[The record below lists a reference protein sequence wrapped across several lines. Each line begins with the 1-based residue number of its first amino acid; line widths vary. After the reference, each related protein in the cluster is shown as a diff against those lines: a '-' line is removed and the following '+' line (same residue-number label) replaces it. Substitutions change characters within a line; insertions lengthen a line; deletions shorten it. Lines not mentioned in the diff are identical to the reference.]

1 MPSFLDH
8 LLSSREFIPHG
19 HCYLWKPGLVWLHA
33 ISDLLIAIAY
43 YSIPVLLFYV
53 VRKRRDLPFNWM
65 FLLFGSFIVACGTT
79 HLLGVWTLWHPTY
92 WLSGSMKL
100 ITATVSLYTAGQLL
114 NLVPQVLELP
124 SPAQLESTNQELKQ
138 QITERQQVEE
148 ERRTLSLALENAV
161 EGIAHLDVDGRYVA
175 VNSAYA
181 SRIGYTPEEMIG
193 MDWQLTV
200 HDRDLERMRLAYQQM
215 LANGKV
221 EVEARGVCKD
231 GSVFYKQL
239 VMITSYDSQKNRT
252 GHYCFMK
259 DVTERKQMEEALQK
273 EREFLNAVLET
284 IEDGIVA
291 CDAEGILVLFN
302 RAARELHNLPAMPLP
317 AEQWAQHYDLYLP
330 DGETPMGKEDI
341 PLFRAFQGEWLR
353 NVELVIASKHRAA
366 RSVLSSGRALFD
378 SEGRKLGAV
387 VSMHDIT
394 ELKQAE
400 QARQQYTAQLQQSL
414 DFEAL
419 LKRITDKVRDSL
431 DESQILQTVVEELGQ
446 GLGAKSCH
454 TALYDLEQQTATLCY
469 EYTTA
474 TQSFQSP
481 VLSMAE
487 FPEIYRQLLRGEY
500 FQRCTPISDLIQDPV
515 GVLAC
520 PIFDHHGVIGDLHL
534 INDQDYSFEEPELRL
549 VQQIASQ
556 CAIAIRQARLYRASQ
571 AQVAALEKLNHLK
584 DDFLSTVSHE
594 LRTPMSSIKMAVHM
608 LECCFKQE
616 EGFDRSPDKVTRY
629 FRILQDECQREI
641 SLINNL
647 LDLSRLDQ
655 PFEPLSMTQVTLQ
668 AWIPNLL
675 QPFVERT
682 QNQQQSLNVEIPAD
696 LPALMTDPSTL
707 SRILTELL
715 NNACKYTPPTGV
727 ITVTAQA
734 VTESIVLSVSNSGV
748 EIAASECDRIFD
760 KFYRIPNGDPW
771 KHGGTGLGLALVKK
785 LAEQLGGTIQVASS
799 AGQTSFSLKF
809 AIASVQTT

>member
-1 MPSFLDH
+1 MPSLLDH
-8 LLSSREFIPHG
+8 LLFSKEFIPHG
-19 HCYLWKPGLVWLHA
+19 HCYLWKPGLVWLHV

-43 YSIPVLLFYV
+43 YSIPISLFYV

-65 FLLFGSFIVACGTT
+65 FLLFSSFIVACGTT
-79 HLLGVWTLWHPTY
+79 HLMGVWTLWHPTY

-100 ITATVSLYTAGQLL
+100 VTATVSLYTAGQLL

-124 SPAQLESTNQELKQ
+124 SPAQLEAANQELKQ
-138 QITERQQVEE
+138 QINERQQVEE

-161 EGIAHLDVDGRYVA
+161 EGIAQLDIDGRYVA
-175 VNSAYA
+175 VNGAYA

-200 HDRDLERMRLAYQQM
+200 HALDLERMLLAYQQM

-221 EVEARGVCKD
+221 EVEARGICKD

-239 VMITSYDSQKNRT
+239 VMVTSYDSQKNRT

-259 DVTERKQMEEALQK
+259 DVTERKQMEEVLQK

-284 IEDGIVA
+284 VEDGIVA

-302 RAARELHNLPAMPLP
+302 RAARELHGLPAMPLP

-330 DGETPMGKEDI
+330 DGKALMSREEI
-341 PLFRAFQGEWLR
+341 PLFRAFQGELLR
-353 NVELVIASKHRAA
+353 NVELVIAPNQGSV
-366 RSVLSSGRALFD
+366 RSLLSSGRALFD

-400 QARQQYTAQLQQSL
+400 VARQQYTLELQQAL

-446 GLGAKSCH
+446 GLGVKSCH
-454 TALYDLEQQTATLCY
+454 ATLYDLEQQTATLCY
-469 EYTTA
+469 EYTTSA
-474 TQSFQSP
+474 HSFQSH
-481 VLSMAE
+481 VFSMRE
-487 FPEIYRQLLRGEY
+487 SPEIYSQLLRGEY
-500 FQRCTPISDLIQDPV
+500 FQRCTPSSNSIQDRV

-534 INDQDYSFEEPELRL
+534 INERDYGERDYGFKDSELRL
-549 VQQIASQ
+549 VQQIANQ
-556 CAIAIRQARLYRASQ
+556 CAIAIRQARLYRSSQ
-571 AQVAALEKLNHLK
+571 AQVKALEQLNHLK

-608 LECCFKQE
+608 LEYCFKQE
-616 EGFDRSPDKVTRY
+616 GGFSSSPEKVARY
-629 FRILQDECQREI
+629 FRILQEECQREI

-655 PFEPLSMTQVTLQ
+655 AFEPLSVTQITLQ

-675 QPFVERT
+675 QPFVEQT
-682 QNQQQSLNVEIPAD
+682 QNQQQSLTVEIPAD
-696 LPALMTDPSTL
+696 LPTLITDPSIL

-715 NNACKYTPPTGV
+715 NNACKYTPPSGV
-727 ITVTAQA
+727 ITVKAHR
-734 VTESIVLSVSNSGV
+734 VPEKLVLSVSNSGV
-748 EIAASECDRIFD
+748 EIPASERDRIFD

-771 KHGGTGLGLALVKK
+771 KHGGTGLGLALVKR
-785 LAEQLGGTIQVASS
+785 LAEQLGGTIQVAS
-799 AGQTSFSLKF
+799 GGG
-809 AIASVQTT
+809 